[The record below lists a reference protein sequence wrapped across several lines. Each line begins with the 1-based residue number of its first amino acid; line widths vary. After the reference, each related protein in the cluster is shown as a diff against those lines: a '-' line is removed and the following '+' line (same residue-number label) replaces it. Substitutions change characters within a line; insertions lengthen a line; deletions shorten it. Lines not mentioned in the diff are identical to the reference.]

1 MRPVILIWALVI
13 LCPAL
18 AQGAVPATMSYQGI
32 LADASGQPVPDDDYD
47 LTFRIYTVA
56 YGGTPLWEEL
66 NTISTVDGVF
76 DAILGR
82 ATPLD
87 LPFDQEYYLGITVAG
102 EGEMGRVCLAAS
114 PYARRA
120 AVADVGEDADWT
132 IAGDDIHRLAG
143 KVGIGTASPQAKL
156 HLSDTGDLELLIA
169 ADSDNVDESDHAL
182 LTLSQD
188 GGAVLARLGYND
200 VAGNYFTIMHEV
212 SGDTVA
218 LMEFGRNGN
227 IATDGDFAIGGGDAN
242 YDGAAEVLVLA
253 GQADSWI
260 VGAVNDPALENSDF
274 FISTNIS
281 SDGTFHIANDGD
293 IGIGTTAPEE
303 KLDVRGTLQ
312 TTGLRVIGGPTAGY
326 VLTCQ
331 DGVGTA
337 NWQPPGAFTLP
348 YDGAVTSGS
357 TAMTITNDGS
367 GSAFH
372 ASRPDNNA
380 NVYLACA
387 SGGVVAY
394 CNSGVAVEARHAA
407 NFRKV
412 QLATEDYA
420 LYADGG
426 ALFENGDVTV
436 PVLHITGGSDLSER
450 FPVADGAGAP
460 EPGMVV
466 CIDPEH
472 PGRLAVSCRAYDT
485 CVAGVISGA
494 GGVAPGML
502 MGQAGTLADGDNPV
516 ALSGRVYCH
525 ADAAAG
531 PIAPGDLLTTS
542 ATPGHAMA
550 ARDRD
555 RAQGAILG
563 KAMTSLE
570 SGTGLVL
577 VLVTL
582 Q

>member
-1 MRPVILIWALVI
+1 MRPVILIWALAL
-13 LCPAL
+13 LCPTLAL
-18 AQGAVPATMSYQGI
+18 GAVPATLSYQGV
-32 LADASGQPVPDDDYD
+32 LADTGGQPVPDDDYD

-56 YGGTPLWEEL
+56 YGGTALWEEL
-66 NTISTVDGVF
+66 NTISTENGVF

-82 ATPLD
+82 TVPLD
-87 LPFDQEYYLGITVAG
+87 LPFDQEYYLGITLAG
-102 EGEMGRVCLAAS
+102 ENEMGRVCLAAS

-132 IAGDDIHRLAG
+132 IAGDDVYRLTG
-143 KVGIGTASPQAKL
+143 EVGIGTSSPEAKL
-156 HLSDTGDLELLIA
+156 HLSDTGDLELRLE
-169 ADSDNVDESDHAL
+169 ADSDNVNEGDHAQL
-182 LTLSQD
+182 VLSQD
-188 GGAVLARLGYND
+188 GGAVMTRFGYND
-200 VAGNYFTIMHEV
+200 ESGNYLSLMHEV

-218 LMEFGRNGN
+218 MMEFGRNGN
-227 IATDGDFAIGGGDAN
+227 IEANGDFFIGGGDTR
-242 YDGAAEVLVLA
+242 YDNVSEALVIRA
-253 GQADSWI
+253 RTEDWY
-260 VGAVNDPALENSDF
+260 VGVENSNASVFTDF
-274 FISTNIS
+274 FISPGTS
-281 SDGTFHIANDGD
+281 VDGTFHIEHDGD
-293 IGIGTTAPEE
+293 IGIGTTTPEE
-303 KLDVRGTLQ
+303 QLDVRGTLQ
-312 TTGLRVIGGPTAGY
+312 TTGLRVTGSPTAGH

-331 DGVGTA
+331 DGQGTA

-348 YDGAVTSGS
+348 YEGEVS
-357 TAMTITNDGS
+357 S
-367 GSAFH
+367 GSAAMQITNNGTGSAVYAH
-372 ASRPDNNA
+372 SATNNA
-380 NVYLACA
+380 TVSLAGYL
-387 SGGVVAY
+387 GGVYAS
-394 CNSGVAVEARHAA
+394 CAGGAAVDARHGTSSFSA
-407 NFRKV
+407 K
-412 QLATEDYA
+412 LATDDYA
-420 LYADGG
+420 LYADGD
-426 ALFENGDVTV
+426 ALFENGQVTV

-450 FPVADGAGAP
+450 FPVADGAAAP

-466 CIDPEH
+466 CIDPGA
-472 PGRLAVSCRAYDT
+472 PGRLAVSRRAYDT

-516 ALSGRVYCH
+516 ALTGRVYCR
-525 ADAAAG
+525 ADAGGG